1 MKNVRPIVGWYAVRK
16 TRFITIVDYFFQKQK
31 VTAYGWYAV
40 GKIKFLTLFQQKKN
54 KNLRRIVGWY
64 AVGTLA
70 QKLVQLALKE
80 RRVQPLVVNQL
91 GLAAGV
97 VTQLGGTNI
106 PAKQYAK

>member
-31 VTAYGWYAV
+31 VTAY
-40 GKIKFLTLFQQKKN
+40 
-54 KNLRRIVGWY
+54 GWY